1 MGKKIKEIEIEAFR
15 AYKEKQT
22 FPFINEISGDIANL
36 VVIYAPNGYGKTS
49 FFDAIEWLITSEIG
63 RLNAPGAMK
72 EEVSQEEGYILKNRE
87 STKDHGTVKIVTED
101 DATLIRETKKGRYKN
116 DYNKQSVTRE
126 MNPILSGLEQEK
138 QNFCTTNLLAHDKCK
153 QYNKVYRIP
162 TDKVYRNSPQSV
174 QVSASKCTEA
184 FKSDIIKKISEK
196 AGCTENERN
205 QNVRKNTTN
214 EKSRVQPN
222 TNSKRIMYT
231 PKNSKTVLEYDGSRI

>member
-153 QYNKVYRIP
+153 QYNKITGFLQSY
-162 TDKVYRNSPQSV
+162 TAGDKTKMLEVFWDTKGYSKILEQVNAMHDEITNREKTISKEIASDKNELNKFQYEKDLERVIEDSVINSNFAHQ
-174 QVSASKCTEA
+174 K
-184 FKSDIIKKISEK
+184 
-196 AGCTENERN
+196 
-205 QNVRKNTTN
+205 
-214 EKSRVQPN
+214 
-222 TNSKRIMYT
+222 
-231 PKNSKTVLEYDGSRI
+231 